1 MGEGVYQLR
10 SSANSKLTA
19 TPGSSGLTLNAV
31 GSGKNQQFRLDYHAS
46 GYYTIT
52 CQENGL
58 RLTAGKNG
66 VTLAKASTDNG
77 QLWKAAVYN
86 SGFSLQNRGTGSYLS
101 VSSNAAGGRLI
112 LADTAMQWQLALA
125 GAGWTLDGASY
136 PTVNSTLTVGQT
148 GFPFRGTLRNAYDI
162 RRVTV
167 SIQKSN
173 GSNAISPA
181 TATPNA
187 KSYDLSRLDDAVA
200 FSRLGVGGYTLV
212 IAAENTAGDNYR
224 LESKFYVTDG
234 SYVVSFDPCGGT
246 CSESTRLVSAGQKYG
261 NLPTAV
267 KDGCAFVGWFT
278 QPDGG
283 QQITANS
290 TTGASN
296 ITLYAHYQGQYTYQF
311 VNYDGSVYAQGK
323 LTAGQTIPRPAG
335 TPTRPADS
343 QYTYT
348 FTGWQGYT
356 NGMTISGNV
365 TFTAQYAAK
374 AVESVPKEITT
385 GAYRIAD
392 SYLRAIPMG
401 TTARQLLANLSPSD
415 YITLPVQGDS
425 LVGTRHDRHL
435 CQGRPDHPDPDHR
448 GHRRPQRRRPGH
460 HYRYGPAPGSPAG
473 QDVPDRR
480 GPSGGGPQRRRS
492 GYHHRYGPASGVP
505 AGPGYHATQLS
516 MRDHAMRKNISSALA
531 GFLAALLLWC
541 LLPVTAEA
549 AGASFSGSGSVRAG
563 DSVTVTFSVS
573 GSNIQGITAVLHYDS
588 STLTLTGTRQL
599 IGDSWSV
606 DMSGGNLLAYDQS
619 LNNPISGSSAVLAVT
634 FRVKSGV
641 AAGTKVSATITD
653 IVTSDGNSDQSL
665 NDASWSASVASPPS
679 GNANLSGLSCGS
691 YALSPSFS
699 AGTTEYSVTV
709 PYDVSRLP
717 LDYSAADGGANV
729 SVSGNQLSV
738 GVNTVV
744 LTVTAANGA
753 TRRYT
758 ISVTRQPDPTATL
771 SSDADLADLT
781 PSEGKLT
788 PAFAPNI
795 TEYAVYVPYETTK
808 LSLSATAKDSK
819 ALGVTQPD
827 AALKQGDN
835 VLTVTCTAE
844 DGHHPGLYGPCG
856 ADAWLCRDPAPD
868 RRTGAGGPAPEPDD
882 QQPGPFRSLW
892 TALCAPGGSA
902 PADGALGAAVHH
914 PGFAAGG
921 FAGGA
926 VLYRAVR
933 WHFPQPPPYPGSSG
947 PDGAAGAPGAPAGA

>member
-1 MGEGVYQLR
+1 
-10 SSANSKLTA
+10 
-19 TPGSSGLTLNAV
+19 
-31 GSGKNQQFRLDYHAS
+31 
-46 GYYTIT
+46 
-52 CQENGL
+52 
-58 RLTAGKNG
+58 
-66 VTLAKASTDNG
+66 
-77 QLWKAAVYN
+77 
-86 SGFSLQNRGTGSYLS
+86 
-101 VSSNAAGGRLI
+101 
-112 LADTAMQWQLALA
+112 
-125 GAGWTLDGASY
+125 
-136 PTVNSTLTVGQT
+136 
-148 GFPFRGTLRNAYDI
+148 
-162 RRVTV
+162 
-167 SIQKSN
+167 
-173 GSNAISPA
+173 
-181 TATPNA
+181 
-187 KSYDLSRLDDAVA
+187 
-200 FSRLGVGGYTLV
+200 
-212 IAAENTAGDNYR
+212 
-224 LESKFYVTDG
+224 
-234 SYVVSFDPCGGT
+234 
-246 CSESTRLVSAGQKYG
+246 
-261 NLPTAV
+261 
-267 KDGCAFVGWFT
+267 
-278 QPDGG
+278 
-283 QQITANS
+283 
-290 TTGASN
+290 
-296 ITLYAHYQGQYTYQF
+296 
-311 VNYDGSVYAQGK
+311 
-323 LTAGQTIPRPAG
+323 
-335 TPTRPADS
+335 
-343 QYTYT
+343 
-348 FTGWQGYT
+348 
-356 NGMTISGNV
+356 
-365 TFTAQYAAK
+365 
-374 AVESVPKEITT
+374 
-385 GAYRIAD
+385 
-392 SYLRAIPMG
+392 
-401 TTARQLLANLSPSD
+401 
-415 YITLPVQGDS
+415 
-425 LVGTRHDRHL
+425 
-435 CQGRPDHPDPDHR
+435 
-448 GHRRPQRRRPGH
+448 
-460 HYRYGPAPGSPAG
+460 
-473 QDVPDRR
+473 
-480 GPSGGGPQRRRS
+480 
-492 GYHHRYGPASGVP
+492 
-505 AGPGYHATQLS
+505 

-753 TRRYT
+753 PRRYT

-844 DGHHPGLYGPCG
+844 DGTTRDYTVHVVRMPGF
-856 ADAWLCRDPAPD
+856 
-868 RRTGAGGPAPEPDD
+868 AGTLPQIGEPEPDD

-892 TALCAPGGSA
+892 TALCAPVDLPLLTGRWVPLYAILALQLVVLLVALFFIGRSVGISRSRRRILDRLARMEQPEPQEPQPEPEHEPTAQPEESAQEPA
-902 PADGALGAAVHH
+902 PAASAQPEAPEPEIPPEPSEPPEVPE
-914 PGFAAGG
+914 PG
-921 FAGGA
+921 
-926 VLYRAVR
+926 
-933 WHFPQPPPYPGSSG
+933 QPEA
-947 PDGAAGAPGAPAGA
+947 PDPAPAESEPAPVEPETPAPEAESATPEEPETPESEEKTLDRESLDALLEEIRNM

>member
-1 MGEGVYQLR
+1 
-10 SSANSKLTA
+10 
-19 TPGSSGLTLNAV
+19 
-31 GSGKNQQFRLDYHAS
+31 
-46 GYYTIT
+46 
-52 CQENGL
+52 
-58 RLTAGKNG
+58 
-66 VTLAKASTDNG
+66 
-77 QLWKAAVYN
+77 
-86 SGFSLQNRGTGSYLS
+86 
-101 VSSNAAGGRLI
+101 
-112 LADTAMQWQLALA
+112 
-125 GAGWTLDGASY
+125 
-136 PTVNSTLTVGQT
+136 
-148 GFPFRGTLRNAYDI
+148 
-162 RRVTV
+162 
-167 SIQKSN
+167 
-173 GSNAISPA
+173 
-181 TATPNA
+181 
-187 KSYDLSRLDDAVA
+187 
-200 FSRLGVGGYTLV
+200 
-212 IAAENTAGDNYR
+212 
-224 LESKFYVTDG
+224 
-234 SYVVSFDPCGGT
+234 
-246 CSESTRLVSAGQKYG
+246 
-261 NLPTAV
+261 
-267 KDGCAFVGWFT
+267 
-278 QPDGG
+278 
-283 QQITANS
+283 
-290 TTGASN
+290 
-296 ITLYAHYQGQYTYQF
+296 
-311 VNYDGSVYAQGK
+311 
-323 LTAGQTIPRPAG
+323 
-335 TPTRPADS
+335 
-343 QYTYT
+343 
-348 FTGWQGYT
+348 
-356 NGMTISGNV
+356 
-365 TFTAQYAAK
+365 
-374 AVESVPKEITT
+374 
-385 GAYRIAD
+385 
-392 SYLRAIPMG
+392 
-401 TTARQLLANLSPSD
+401 
-415 YITLPVQGDS
+415 
-425 LVGTRHDRHL
+425 
-435 CQGRPDHPDPDHR
+435 
-448 GHRRPQRRRPGH
+448 
-460 HYRYGPAPGSPAG
+460 
-473 QDVPDRR
+473 
-480 GPSGGGPQRRRS
+480 
-492 GYHHRYGPASGVP
+492 
-505 AGPGYHATQLS
+505 

-549 AGASFSGSGSVRAG
+549 VGASFSGSGSVRAG

-844 DGHHPGLYGPCG
+844 DGTTRDYTVHVVRMPGF
-856 ADAWLCRDPAPD
+856 
-868 RRTGAGGPAPEPDD
+868 AGTLPQIGEPEPDD

-892 TALCAPGGSA
+892 TALCAPVDLPLLTGRWVPLYAILALQLVVLLVALFFIGRSVGISRSRRRILDRLARMEQPEPQEPQPEPEHEPTAQPEESAQEPA
-902 PADGALGAAVHH
+902 PAASAQPEAPEPEIPPEPSEPPEVPE
-914 PGFAAGG
+914 PG
-921 FAGGA
+921 
-926 VLYRAVR
+926 
-933 WHFPQPPPYPGSSG
+933 QPEA
-947 PDGAAGAPGAPAGA
+947 PDPAPAESEPAPVEPETPAPEAESATPEEPETPESEEKTLDRESLDALLEEIRNM

>member
-1 MGEGVYQLR
+1 
-10 SSANSKLTA
+10 
-19 TPGSSGLTLNAV
+19 
-31 GSGKNQQFRLDYHAS
+31 
-46 GYYTIT
+46 
-52 CQENGL
+52 
-58 RLTAGKNG
+58 
-66 VTLAKASTDNG
+66 
-77 QLWKAAVYN
+77 
-86 SGFSLQNRGTGSYLS
+86 
-101 VSSNAAGGRLI
+101 
-112 LADTAMQWQLALA
+112 
-125 GAGWTLDGASY
+125 
-136 PTVNSTLTVGQT
+136 
-148 GFPFRGTLRNAYDI
+148 
-162 RRVTV
+162 
-167 SIQKSN
+167 
-173 GSNAISPA
+173 
-181 TATPNA
+181 
-187 KSYDLSRLDDAVA
+187 
-200 FSRLGVGGYTLV
+200 
-212 IAAENTAGDNYR
+212 
-224 LESKFYVTDG
+224 
-234 SYVVSFDPCGGT
+234 
-246 CSESTRLVSAGQKYG
+246 
-261 NLPTAV
+261 
-267 KDGCAFVGWFT
+267 
-278 QPDGG
+278 
-283 QQITANS
+283 
-290 TTGASN
+290 
-296 ITLYAHYQGQYTYQF
+296 
-311 VNYDGSVYAQGK
+311 
-323 LTAGQTIPRPAG
+323 
-335 TPTRPADS
+335 
-343 QYTYT
+343 
-348 FTGWQGYT
+348 
-356 NGMTISGNV
+356 
-365 TFTAQYAAK
+365 
-374 AVESVPKEITT
+374 
-385 GAYRIAD
+385 
-392 SYLRAIPMG
+392 
-401 TTARQLLANLSPSD
+401 
-415 YITLPVQGDS
+415 
-425 LVGTRHDRHL
+425 
-435 CQGRPDHPDPDHR
+435 
-448 GHRRPQRRRPGH
+448 
-460 HYRYGPAPGSPAG
+460 
-473 QDVPDRR
+473 
-480 GPSGGGPQRRRS
+480 
-492 GYHHRYGPASGVP
+492 
-505 AGPGYHATQLS
+505 

-588 STLTLTGTRQL
+588 SALTLTGTRQL

-653 IVTSDGNSDQSL
+653 IMTSDGNSDQSL

-844 DGHHPGLYGPCG
+844 DGTT
-856 ADAWLCRDPAPD
+856 RDYTVHVVRMPAF
-868 RRTGAGGPAPEPDD
+868 AGTLPQIGEPEPEAPVPEPDD

-892 TALCAPGGSA
+892 TALCAPVDLPLNRWLPMYAILAAGLVILLVLLFFIGRSVGISRSRRRILDRLARMEQPEPQEPQPEPEHEPTAQPEESAQEPAPAASAQPEAPEPEIPPELSEPPEGPEPAQPEAPDQAPAESESA
-902 PADGALGAAVHH
+902 PVE
-914 PGFAAGG
+914 PE
-921 FAGGA
+921 
-926 VLYRAVR
+926 
-933 WHFPQPPPYPGSSG
+933 
-947 PDGAAGAPGAPAGA
+947 APAPEAESAAPEEPETPAPEAESAAPEEAESAAPEEAESAAPEEPETPESEEKTLDRESLDALLEEIRNM

>member
-1 MGEGVYQLR
+1 
-10 SSANSKLTA
+10 
-19 TPGSSGLTLNAV
+19 
-31 GSGKNQQFRLDYHAS
+31 
-46 GYYTIT
+46 
-52 CQENGL
+52 
-58 RLTAGKNG
+58 
-66 VTLAKASTDNG
+66 
-77 QLWKAAVYN
+77 
-86 SGFSLQNRGTGSYLS
+86 
-101 VSSNAAGGRLI
+101 
-112 LADTAMQWQLALA
+112 
-125 GAGWTLDGASY
+125 
-136 PTVNSTLTVGQT
+136 
-148 GFPFRGTLRNAYDI
+148 
-162 RRVTV
+162 
-167 SIQKSN
+167 
-173 GSNAISPA
+173 
-181 TATPNA
+181 
-187 KSYDLSRLDDAVA
+187 
-200 FSRLGVGGYTLV
+200 
-212 IAAENTAGDNYR
+212 
-224 LESKFYVTDG
+224 
-234 SYVVSFDPCGGT
+234 
-246 CSESTRLVSAGQKYG
+246 
-261 NLPTAV
+261 
-267 KDGCAFVGWFT
+267 
-278 QPDGG
+278 
-283 QQITANS
+283 
-290 TTGASN
+290 
-296 ITLYAHYQGQYTYQF
+296 
-311 VNYDGSVYAQGK
+311 
-323 LTAGQTIPRPAG
+323 
-335 TPTRPADS
+335 
-343 QYTYT
+343 
-348 FTGWQGYT
+348 
-356 NGMTISGNV
+356 
-365 TFTAQYAAK
+365 
-374 AVESVPKEITT
+374 
-385 GAYRIAD
+385 
-392 SYLRAIPMG
+392 
-401 TTARQLLANLSPSD
+401 
-415 YITLPVQGDS
+415 
-425 LVGTRHDRHL
+425 
-435 CQGRPDHPDPDHR
+435 
-448 GHRRPQRRRPGH
+448 
-460 HYRYGPAPGSPAG
+460 
-473 QDVPDRR
+473 
-480 GPSGGGPQRRRS
+480 
-492 GYHHRYGPASGVP
+492 
-505 AGPGYHATQLS
+505 
-516 MRDHAMRKNISSALA
+516 MRDHTMRKNISSALA

-599 IGDSWSV
+599 IGDTWSV

-653 IVTSDGNSDQSL
+653 IVTSDGNSDQNL

-844 DGHHPGLYGPCG
+844 DGTT
-856 ADAWLCRDPAPD
+856 RDYTVHVVRMPAF
-868 RRTGAGGPAPEPDD
+868 AGTLPQIGQPEPEEPAPEEP
-882 QQPGPFRSLW
+882 QTQPGPFRALW
-892 TALCAPGGSA
+892 TAMCAPVDLPLNRWLPMYAILAAGLVILLVLLFFMGRAVGISRSRRRILDRLARMEQPEPQESQPEPEHEPTAQPEESAQEPA
-902 PADGALGAAVHH
+902 PAASAQLEAPEPEIPLEPSELPEVPEPA
-914 PGFAAGG
+914 
-921 FAGGA
+921 
-926 VLYRAVR
+926 
-933 WHFPQPPPYPGSSG
+933 QPEA
-947 PDGAAGAPGAPAGA
+947 PDPAPAESEPAPVESETPAPEAESATPEEPEAPAPEEPETPESEEKTLDRESLDALLEEIRNM

>member
-1 MGEGVYQLR
+1 
-10 SSANSKLTA
+10 
-19 TPGSSGLTLNAV
+19 
-31 GSGKNQQFRLDYHAS
+31 
-46 GYYTIT
+46 
-52 CQENGL
+52 
-58 RLTAGKNG
+58 
-66 VTLAKASTDNG
+66 
-77 QLWKAAVYN
+77 
-86 SGFSLQNRGTGSYLS
+86 
-101 VSSNAAGGRLI
+101 
-112 LADTAMQWQLALA
+112 
-125 GAGWTLDGASY
+125 
-136 PTVNSTLTVGQT
+136 
-148 GFPFRGTLRNAYDI
+148 
-162 RRVTV
+162 
-167 SIQKSN
+167 
-173 GSNAISPA
+173 
-181 TATPNA
+181 
-187 KSYDLSRLDDAVA
+187 
-200 FSRLGVGGYTLV
+200 
-212 IAAENTAGDNYR
+212 
-224 LESKFYVTDG
+224 
-234 SYVVSFDPCGGT
+234 
-246 CSESTRLVSAGQKYG
+246 
-261 NLPTAV
+261 
-267 KDGCAFVGWFT
+267 
-278 QPDGG
+278 
-283 QQITANS
+283 
-290 TTGASN
+290 
-296 ITLYAHYQGQYTYQF
+296 
-311 VNYDGSVYAQGK
+311 
-323 LTAGQTIPRPAG
+323 
-335 TPTRPADS
+335 
-343 QYTYT
+343 
-348 FTGWQGYT
+348 
-356 NGMTISGNV
+356 
-365 TFTAQYAAK
+365 
-374 AVESVPKEITT
+374 
-385 GAYRIAD
+385 
-392 SYLRAIPMG
+392 
-401 TTARQLLANLSPSD
+401 
-415 YITLPVQGDS
+415 
-425 LVGTRHDRHL
+425 
-435 CQGRPDHPDPDHR
+435 
-448 GHRRPQRRRPGH
+448 
-460 HYRYGPAPGSPAG
+460 
-473 QDVPDRR
+473 
-480 GPSGGGPQRRRS
+480 
-492 GYHHRYGPASGVP
+492 
-505 AGPGYHATQLS
+505 

-588 STLTLTGTRQL
+588 SALTLTGTRQL

-844 DGHHPGLYGPCG
+844 DGTT
-856 ADAWLCRDPAPD
+856 RDYTVHVVRMPAF
-868 RRTGAGGPAPEPDD
+868 AGTLPQIGEPEPEDPTPEPDD

-892 TALCAPGGSA
+892 TALCAPVDLPLLTGRWVPLYAILALQLVVLLVALFFIGRSVGISRSRRRILDRLARMEQPEPQPESASEPEPVTQSESA
-902 PADGALGAAVHH
+902 PVPEPAAQ
-914 PGFAAGG
+914 PESPEPEIPPE
-921 FAGGA
+921 
-926 VLYRAVR
+926 
-933 WHFPQPPPYPGSSG
+933 PQPEPPKNPE
-947 PDGAAGAPGAPAGA
+947 PVQPETPAPEPAAAEPESVPAEPETPAPEEESAAPEEPETPETPESEEKPQTLDRESLDALLEEIRNM

>member
-1 MGEGVYQLR
+1 
-10 SSANSKLTA
+10 
-19 TPGSSGLTLNAV
+19 
-31 GSGKNQQFRLDYHAS
+31 
-46 GYYTIT
+46 
-52 CQENGL
+52 
-58 RLTAGKNG
+58 
-66 VTLAKASTDNG
+66 
-77 QLWKAAVYN
+77 
-86 SGFSLQNRGTGSYLS
+86 
-101 VSSNAAGGRLI
+101 
-112 LADTAMQWQLALA
+112 
-125 GAGWTLDGASY
+125 
-136 PTVNSTLTVGQT
+136 
-148 GFPFRGTLRNAYDI
+148 
-162 RRVTV
+162 
-167 SIQKSN
+167 
-173 GSNAISPA
+173 
-181 TATPNA
+181 
-187 KSYDLSRLDDAVA
+187 
-200 FSRLGVGGYTLV
+200 
-212 IAAENTAGDNYR
+212 
-224 LESKFYVTDG
+224 
-234 SYVVSFDPCGGT
+234 
-246 CSESTRLVSAGQKYG
+246 
-261 NLPTAV
+261 
-267 KDGCAFVGWFT
+267 
-278 QPDGG
+278 
-283 QQITANS
+283 
-290 TTGASN
+290 
-296 ITLYAHYQGQYTYQF
+296 
-311 VNYDGSVYAQGK
+311 
-323 LTAGQTIPRPAG
+323 
-335 TPTRPADS
+335 
-343 QYTYT
+343 
-348 FTGWQGYT
+348 
-356 NGMTISGNV
+356 
-365 TFTAQYAAK
+365 
-374 AVESVPKEITT
+374 
-385 GAYRIAD
+385 
-392 SYLRAIPMG
+392 
-401 TTARQLLANLSPSD
+401 
-415 YITLPVQGDS
+415 
-425 LVGTRHDRHL
+425 
-435 CQGRPDHPDPDHR
+435 
-448 GHRRPQRRRPGH
+448 
-460 HYRYGPAPGSPAG
+460 
-473 QDVPDRR
+473 
-480 GPSGGGPQRRRS
+480 
-492 GYHHRYGPASGVP
+492 
-505 AGPGYHATQLS
+505 

-588 STLTLTGTRQL
+588 SALTLTGTRQL

-641 AAGTKVSATITD
+641 AAGTKVSAAITD
-653 IVTSDGNSDQSL
+653 IVTSDGNSDQNL

-844 DGHHPGLYGPCG
+844 DGTTRDYTVHVVRMPGF
-856 ADAWLCRDPAPD
+856 
-868 RRTGAGGPAPEPDD
+868 AGTLPQIGEPEPEAPAPEPDD

-892 TALCAPGGSA
+892 TALCAPVDLPLLTGRWVPLYAILALHLVVLLVALFFIGRSVGISRSRRRILDRLARMEQPEPQETQPEPEHEPTAQPEESAQEPAPAASAQPEAPEPEIPPESSELPEIPEPAQPEAPDPAPAESEPAPVEPETPASEAESAAPEEDAAAPAAGPAAPEEKSA
-902 PADGALGAAVHH
+902 PEDALPVYTPPAWDGCPRTMRILFGHALGDGAPVCWYPNDTARIFHPNMGIIGTMGTGKTQMTKSLVTQLCRQQPNNFDGHPLGILIFDYK
-914 PGFAAGG
+914 GD
-921 FAGGA
+921 
-926 VLYRAVR
+926 YNETK
-933 WHFPQPPPYPGSSG
+933 
-947 PDGAAGAPGAPAGA
+947 PDFVQAAGARVLKPYHLPFNPFSLQGVRRKPQLPIHTANAFTDIIARIYGLGPKQSATLLRCIVSAYQSCGIESSDPSTWDRTAPTFEQVYQVYADDESIKKNDSLYAAMDKLFQFQVLEGDPDCTSSLFGLLRGVVVIDLSGYDTDIQNLIVAITLELFYSQMQNTGSSQVDRDFRQLTRFILVDEADNFMSQNFPALKRIMKEGREFGVGTILSTQFLRHFGSGDDDYSSYILTWVVHNVSDLKRSDIDFVFKSSADPEVSEQLYQGIKAIGKHQSIVKAGNAAATAVQDMPFWQIAGDEEQSYLPPCEISEA

>member
-1 MGEGVYQLR
+1 
-10 SSANSKLTA
+10 
-19 TPGSSGLTLNAV
+19 
-31 GSGKNQQFRLDYHAS
+31 
-46 GYYTIT
+46 
-52 CQENGL
+52 
-58 RLTAGKNG
+58 
-66 VTLAKASTDNG
+66 
-77 QLWKAAVYN
+77 
-86 SGFSLQNRGTGSYLS
+86 
-101 VSSNAAGGRLI
+101 
-112 LADTAMQWQLALA
+112 
-125 GAGWTLDGASY
+125 
-136 PTVNSTLTVGQT
+136 
-148 GFPFRGTLRNAYDI
+148 
-162 RRVTV
+162 
-167 SIQKSN
+167 
-173 GSNAISPA
+173 
-181 TATPNA
+181 
-187 KSYDLSRLDDAVA
+187 
-200 FSRLGVGGYTLV
+200 
-212 IAAENTAGDNYR
+212 
-224 LESKFYVTDG
+224 
-234 SYVVSFDPCGGT
+234 
-246 CSESTRLVSAGQKYG
+246 
-261 NLPTAV
+261 
-267 KDGCAFVGWFT
+267 
-278 QPDGG
+278 
-283 QQITANS
+283 
-290 TTGASN
+290 
-296 ITLYAHYQGQYTYQF
+296 
-311 VNYDGSVYAQGK
+311 
-323 LTAGQTIPRPAG
+323 
-335 TPTRPADS
+335 
-343 QYTYT
+343 
-348 FTGWQGYT
+348 
-356 NGMTISGNV
+356 
-365 TFTAQYAAK
+365 
-374 AVESVPKEITT
+374 
-385 GAYRIAD
+385 
-392 SYLRAIPMG
+392 
-401 TTARQLLANLSPSD
+401 
-415 YITLPVQGDS
+415 
-425 LVGTRHDRHL
+425 
-435 CQGRPDHPDPDHR
+435 
-448 GHRRPQRRRPGH
+448 
-460 HYRYGPAPGSPAG
+460 
-473 QDVPDRR
+473 
-480 GPSGGGPQRRRS
+480 
-492 GYHHRYGPASGVP
+492 
-505 AGPGYHATQLS
+505 
-516 MRDHAMRKNISSALA
+516 MRDHTMRKNISSALA

-588 STLTLTGTRQL
+588 SALTLTGTRQL

-665 NDASWSASVASPPS
+665 NDASWSASVAPPPS

-844 DGHHPGLYGPCG
+844 DGTTRDYTVHVVRMPGFAGTLPQIGEPE
-856 ADAWLCRDPAPD
+856 PEAPV
-868 RRTGAGGPAPEPDD
+868 PEPDD

-892 TALCAPGGSA
+892 TALCAPVDLPLLTGRWVPLYAILALQLVVLLVALFFIGRSVGISRSRRRILDRLARMEQPEPQEPQPEPQEPQPEPEHEPTAQPEESAQEPA
-902 PADGALGAAVHH
+902 PAASAQPEAPEPEIPPELSEPPEVPEPAQPEAPDPAPAESEPAPVE
-914 PGFAAGG
+914 PETPAPEAEST
-921 FAGGA
+921 APEEPETPESEEK
-926 VLYRAVR
+926 
-933 WHFPQPPPYPGSSG
+933 PQPLDRESL
-947 PDGAAGAPGAPAGA
+947 DALLEEIRNM